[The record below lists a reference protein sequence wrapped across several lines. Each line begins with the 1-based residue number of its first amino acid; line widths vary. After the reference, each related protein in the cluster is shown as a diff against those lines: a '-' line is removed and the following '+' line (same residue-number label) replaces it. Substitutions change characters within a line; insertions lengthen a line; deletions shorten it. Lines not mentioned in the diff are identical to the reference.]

1 MTFFVVADVLLAAH
15 VVSVVA
21 LVLAGLLAAP
31 VRRGRRPLARATASV
46 IALAVAGGTALAA
59 RGIDRA
65 SVVGPGAGGLL
76 GLGEAAAGLLVVVV
90 AALGGGPITE
100 LVLERSGRR
109 RTTPDATLAEAIAR
123 AGEVLRGGATIGVLE
138 RVATALSLLT
148 GFPEGLAVVVAVKA
162 LGRYPELRS
171 PGVSERFI
179 IGTLTSLLWA
189 AACAGVGALLLGGPP
204 DLLQAR

>member
-1 MTFFVVADVLLAAH
+1 MTLFVVADVLLAAN

-31 VRRGRRPLARATASV
+31 VRRERRPLARATASV

-76 GLGEAAAGLLVVVV
+76 GLGEA
-90 AALGGGPITE
+90 
-100 LVLERSGRR
+100 
-109 RTTPDATLAEAIAR
+109 
-123 AGEVLRGGATIGVLE
+123 
-138 RVATALSLLT
+138 ATALSLLT

-179 IGTLTSLLWA
+179 IGTLTSLLWV

-204 DLLQAR
+204 DLLPGR